1 MVSEALVGLDLIFTN
16 DVSSQYSSAVSSGFS
31 FLCIDLFHPKSIVED
46 PSVTSAGPDP
56 RSDLAYEKNGKSI
69 TKSLVGK
76 VSRTIDVDVDIIS
89 IRQSSA
95 QLLMKELSWAAHL
108 GLPAVIIRV
117 NRPTSPNL
125 ARLLINFIRG
135 EYTPIKIWLV
145 FPMVINLNNSNE
157 MSKMENKESTPD
169 ELSLYSPWHWWLNL
183 STMTADISDAL
194 GIVLEIPNDLPNE
207 SVISRWFSEP
217 VVCLLIDTQLFLT
230 NSKGYPVLPKSH
242 QYIISRFFK
251 LNVQIVLTGACRND
265 KGYTAYQQ
273 YIAWLWQSQDAP
285 DLYEEQSKGLEDQ
298 LQEPLQPLRDNLSST
313 TYSIFEMDPFKYQAY
328 ETAIYKALCDRL
340 SKYNESNTAKEK
352 CLTKPSQSSQTK
364 EHSNALINHNSNI
377 CQVVMVLGAGRGP
390 LVNATINAAERAQCK
405 VRIYAVEKNP
415 NALCTLRSRI
425 NHEWQGLDVQ
435 LIEGDMRNLKT
446 PEKADIFVSELLGS
460 FGDNELSPE
469 CLDGAQPML
478 KDDGISIPCSY
489 TSYVAPLQSLQIYN
503 ETRRS
508 KDVTNRVGY
517 SMETPYVVRLRNC
530 QILSSPQPAFTF
542 EHPKKELDQSNA
554 REVCCSFNIQQDAVV
569 HGIAGY
575 FEAILYK
582 DVTLSTHPDRHSP
595 QMVSW
600 FPLVFPLEYPIHV
613 RCRDKITLY
622 LWRNVS
628 SRYVWYEWVL
638 TEPRPTKIH
647 NAAGHVYK
655 IAL

>member
-1 MVSEALVGLDLIFTN
+1 MARRLVESMVSEALVGLDLIFTN
-16 DVSSQYSSAVSSGFS
+16 DVSSQYSSALSSGFS
-31 FLCIDLFHPKSIVED
+31 FLCIDLFHPKSILED
-46 PSVTSAGPDP
+46 LSITSVGPDP
-56 RSDLAYEKNGKSI
+56 RSDFAYEKNGKSI

-76 VSRTIDVDVDIIS
+76 LSTTIDVDADIIS
-89 IRQSSA
+89 IRQSGA

-108 GLPAVIIRV
+108 GLPAVVIRV
-117 NRPTSPNL
+117 NRPTNPNL

-135 EYTPIKIWLV
+135 EYTPIKVWLV
-145 FPMVINLNNSNE
+145 FPLVINLNGSNK
-157 MSKMENKESTPD
+157 MSKMDNKESTPD
-169 ELSLYSPWHWWLNL
+169 ELSIYSPWHWWLNL
-183 STMTADISDAL
+183 STMTADITDAL

-273 YIAWLWQSQDAP
+273 YITWLWQSQDAP

-328 ETAIYKALCDRL
+328 ET
-340 SKYNESNTAKEK
+340 
-352 CLTKPSQSSQTK
+352 
-364 EHSNALINHNSNI
+364 HVNASINHNSNT

-446 PEKADIFVSELLGS
+446 PEQADIFVSELLGS

-542 EHPKKELDQSNA
+542 EHPKKDLNQSNA

-575 FEAILYK
+575 FEAVLYK

-600 FPLVFPLEYPIHV
+600 FPLVFPFEYPIHV
-613 RCRDKITLY
+613 HSRDKITLY